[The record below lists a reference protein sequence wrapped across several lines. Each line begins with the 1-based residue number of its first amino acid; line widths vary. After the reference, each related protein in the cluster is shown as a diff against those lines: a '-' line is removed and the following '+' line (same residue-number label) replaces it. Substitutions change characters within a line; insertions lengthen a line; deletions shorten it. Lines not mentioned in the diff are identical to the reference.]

1 MLLRPDLGPQKEL
14 TVSKLFLT
22 CVIAIPLLVFGC
34 YSPLSYFTNNMYA
47 GNQQLK
53 QGQYSTALASFLKA
67 NTYHP
72 SAGAYAFAAMAAYK
86 MNDIPLADNYL
97 VQATRGLTPN
107 QVVTCII
114 YGYRSLVRFSQGND
128 PGGRQE
134 LIAYIAAYR
143 NVVPGS
149 ATLREVEFMAMAPQ
163 VDTFALQKL
172 IDQQIQQLPIDYDQ
186 M

>member
-1 MLLRPDLGPQKEL
+1 MNK
-14 TVSKLFLT
+14 FLPA
-22 CVIAIPLLVFGC
+22 CVIAIALLMLGC
-34 YSPLSYFTNNMYA
+34 QTPLSDFTNNMYQ
-47 GNQQLK
+47 GDQQLR

-86 MNDIPLADNYL
+86 MNDIALADSYL
-97 VQATRGLTPN
+97 VQAQGQNPN

-114 YGYRSLVRFSQGND
+114 YGYRSLVRFSQGNE
-128 PGGRQE
+128 PAGRDE
-134 LIAYIAAYR
+134 LTAYIAAYR

-163 VDTFALQKL
+163 VDTFVLQKL
-172 IDQQIQQLPIDYDQ
+172 IDQQIQQLPVDYDQ

>member
-1 MLLRPDLGPQKEL
+1 MSKRLLVYAM
-14 TVSKLFLT
+14 TVS
-22 CVIAIPLLVFGC
+22 LLVLGC
-34 YSPLSYFTNNMYA
+34 VPPLATFTNDMYE
-47 GNQQLK
+47 GNQQLT
-53 QGQYSTALASFLKA
+53 QGQYSTALATFLKA

-86 MNDIPLADNYL
+86 MNDITLADNYL
-97 VQATRGLTPN
+97 VQATQGLTPN

-128 PGGRQE
+128 PAGRDE
-134 LIAYIAAYR
+134 LTAYIAAYR

-163 VDTFALQKL
+163 VDTFVLQKL

>member
-1 MLLRPDLGPQKEL
+1 MLTYVM
-14 TVSKLFLT
+14 TVS
-22 CVIAIPLLVFGC
+22 LLVLGC
-34 YSPLSYFTNNMYA
+34 QTPLSDFTNNMYQ
-47 GNQQLK
+47 GDQQLK
-53 QGQYSTALASFLKA
+53 QGRYSSALASFLKA

-72 SAGAYAFAAMAAYK
+72 SSGAYAFAAMAAYK

-97 VQATRGLTPN
+97 VQATQGLTPN

-128 PGGRQE
+128 PAGRDN
-134 LIAYIAAYR
+134 LNLYIAAYR
-143 NVVPGS
+143 SLVPGS

-163 VDTFALQKL
+163 VDTFVLQKL